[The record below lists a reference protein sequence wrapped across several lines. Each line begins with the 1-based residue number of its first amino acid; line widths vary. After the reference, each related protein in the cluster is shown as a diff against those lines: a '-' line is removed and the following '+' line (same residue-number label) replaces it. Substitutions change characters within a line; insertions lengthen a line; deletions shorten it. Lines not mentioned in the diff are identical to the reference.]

1 LRESPL
7 KNKIINMDI
16 LPEELAAHSVN
27 EPILA
32 TPVQSIG
39 EKLESLEWSLIKN
52 INNLS
57 YGFFIDETDE
67 TESWFDFG
75 VGGPA

>member
-1 LRESPL
+1 MENLQ
-7 KNKIINMDI
+7 
-16 LPEELAAHSVN
+16 EELAAHSVN

-32 TPVQSIG
+32 KPVQSVCK
-39 EKLESLEWSLIKN
+39 KLEGLEWSLLKN

-57 YGFFIDETDE
+57 YGLTIDEDDE
-67 TESWFDFG
+67 SESWVYFG

>member
-1 LRESPL
+1 MENLQ
-7 KNKIINMDI
+7 
-16 LPEELAAHSVN
+16 EELAAHSVN

-32 TPVQSIG
+32 TPVQSVCK
-39 EKLESLEWSLIKN
+39 KLEGLEWSLLKN

-57 YGFFIDETDE
+57 YGLTIDEDDE
-67 TESWFDFG
+67 SESWVYFG